1 MLWIDRN
8 EATQGQPVDS
18 ASKMSAASSR
28 VMPLPPFSSR
38 T

>member
-1 MLWIDRN
+1 MLWMERK
-8 EATQGQPVDS
+8 EATLGQPVDS
-18 ASKMSAASSR
+18 ASKISAASRR

>member
-1 MLWIDRN
+1 MLWMERN
-8 EATQGQPVDS
+8 DATQGQPVES